1 MYQLS
6 IASRLFALPHKMN
19 NLHRVGQQQLTPHNN
34 ESQPSRAFSEAPGVR
49 DSRLEY
55 PNETSSPSDNQIKKN
70 FLSPRNDEMFVSEK
84 FLSNHEKVESG
95 IINLIQVS
103 QTSTVQNRGLCF
115 ISRSPGSAVLSV
127 RKNINF
133 THFSFHW
140 HWLYPFSDSLA
151 ETDTVM

>member
-19 NLHRVGQQQLTPHNN
+19 NLHRVTRQQLTPHNN

-103 QTSTVQNRGLCF
+103 
-115 ISRSPGSAVLSV
+115 
-127 RKNINF
+127 
-133 THFSFHW
+133 
-140 HWLYPFSDSLA
+140 
-151 ETDTVM
+151 